1 MSPNTR
7 DVSLTAVAGVS
18 LTVVAG
24 FSLTAVAGIGLYIH
38 VTYL

>member
-38 VTYL
+38 VTSL